1 MKLYKNCRTVTAGY
15 GLELL
20 CKFQFDGDK
29 FSCDWLKRNLKKD
42 IKKEKFP
49 LYIILTVDVW
59 KKITSPYLLSN
70 FDICY
75 NPCFAVLKLNN
86 FFLQ

>member
-1 MKLYKNCRTVTAGY
+1 MPRGQYEDDNAWEARVFKLSKNCRTVTAGY

-42 IKKEKFP
+42 IRKEKFD
-49 LYIILTVDVW
+49 LY
-59 KKITSPYLLSN
+59 
-70 FDICY
+70 DIYC
-75 NPCFAVLKLNN
+75 
-86 FFLQ
+86 